1 MLDRMLNYGVGDPEE
16 ARKGRWMNILL
27 LSFILIGLLL
37 TLTDALSSRSQLAS
51 SLIIDFVT
59 VIFLVG
65 LYLINRRGYL
75 NVAAAGLIVAIAANI
90 IVASFTLDLSL
101 GPALGYP
108 ALFAL
113 VIVTAG
119 VFLNW
124 RAVIMLALLFS
135 LFTLAYYYSN
145 VSAIIQDYRRT
156 DADGVL
162 TTALIMVVLFVTV
175 GALSWLSSRLIQQTV
190 TDLRLRNGELEEA
203 YRELIAQSEQEHA
216 LGASIGSLASE
227 LAQVSTRQIS
237 GVSDQAESINQ
248 IVQTVNELHSAAS
261 QVAAITQDVR
271 GVAET
276 ALISVESAQA
286 MIIQSRDAIRRN
298 RAQVQQV
305 IERMGTLNDLTVRLT
320 GFVNRISSLS
330 DETQLLALNATIEAA
345 GAGVLGRR
353 FGVVASEV
361 QNLSTH
367 ATEIVDQI
375 RMLLRELDQAGQITR
390 TATQNSINVADEV
403 EQIAN
408 SVREAQAQVVE
419 SVQRT
424 NQLIQ
429 LITTA
434 TTQQTAATAQ
444 VTTTMH
450 HIAQVAVMTR
460 LETTSL
466 ERVTGELTQTSDRLM
481 GTMTRL
487 RARPQRT

>member
-1 MLDRMLNYGVGDPEE
+1 MINRLLSYQVGDPEQQ
-16 ARKGRWMNILL
+16 RKGRWMNTLL
-27 LSFILIGLLL
+27 LSFIVMGVLL
-37 TLTDALSSRSQLAS
+37 TIADAANPRSQLAG
-51 SLIIDFVT
+51 SLVIDFLT

-65 LYLINRRGYL
+65 VYLINRRGYL
-75 NVAAAGLIVAIAANI
+75 TLAAGGLVVAIAANI
-90 IVASFTLDLSL
+90 IAASFTLDLTL

-119 VFLNW
+119 VFLSW
-124 RAVIMLALLFS
+124 RVVVALAAFFS
-135 LFTLAYYYSN
+135 LFTLAYYYGNISPT
-145 VSAIIQDYRRT
+145 IEQYRRT

-162 TTALIMVVLFVTV
+162 TSTLIMIVLFVAV

-190 TDLRLRNGELEEA
+190 ADLRQRNTQLEEA
-203 YRELIAQSEQEHA
+203 YQALVTQSQQEHE
-216 LGASIGSLASE
+216 LGASIGNLATE

-261 QVAAITQDVR
+261 QIAAITQEVR
-271 GVAET
+271 ESAET
-276 ALISVESAQA
+276 ALVSVESAQT
-286 MIIQSRDAIRRN
+286 MIGQSREAIRRN
-298 RAQVQQV
+298 RVQVQQV

-320 GFVNRISSLS
+320 GFVNRISALS

-345 GAGVLGRR
+345 GAGALGRR

-367 ATEIVDQI
+367 ANEIVDQI
-375 RMLLRELDQAGQITR
+375 RMLLRELDQAGQVTR
-390 TATQNSINVADEV
+390 TATQNSIDVADEV

-408 SVREAQAQVVE
+408 AVRDAQAQVVE
-419 SVQRT
+419 AVQRT
-424 NQLIQ
+424 NQLVQ

-460 LETTSL
+460 LETTAL
-466 ERVTGELTQTSDRLM
+466 ERVTGELTQTAERLM
-481 GTMTRL
+481 GTMSRL
-487 RARPQRT
+487 RSRVQRV

>member
-1 MLDRMLNYGVGDPEE
+1 MIDHLLSYHEGDPEE

-27 LSFILIGLLL
+27 LSFIVMGILL
-37 TLTDALSSRSQLAS
+37 TLADALSPRSQLAS
-51 SLIIDFVT
+51 SLIIDLVT
-59 VIFLVG
+59 VILLGG
-65 LYLINRRGYL
+65 LYLVNRQGYVTL
-75 NVAAAGLIVAIAANI
+75 AAAGLIMVISANI
-90 IVASFTLDLSL
+90 IVASFTLELSL

-124 RAVIMLALLFS
+124 RAVIALSLLFS
-135 LFTLAYYYSN
+135 LFTLAYYYSDIS
-145 VSAIIQDYRRT
+145 VIIRSYRGT
-156 DADGVL
+156 DSDGVL
-162 TTALIMVVLFVTV
+162 TTALIMVVLFVAV
-175 GALSWLSSRLIQQTV
+175 GAISWLSSRLIQQTV
-190 TDLRLRNGELEEA
+190 ADLRQRNVELEDA
-203 YRELIAQSEQEHA
+203 YRELVAQSEQERA
-216 LGASIGSLASE
+216 LGASIGSLAAE
-227 LAQVSTRQIS
+227 LAQVSTRQIN

-248 IVQTVNELHSAAS
+248 IVQTVNELHSTAS
-261 QVAAITQDVR
+261 QIAAITQDVR
-271 GVAET
+271 GVAGT
-276 ALISVESAQA
+276 ALISVESAQD
-286 MIIQSRDAIRRN
+286 MIVQSRDAIRRN

-305 IERMGTLNDLTVRLT
+305 IDRMGSLNDLTVRLT

-353 FGVVASEV
+353 FGVVAAEV

-375 RMLLRELDQAGQITR
+375 RMLLHELDQAGQITR

-408 SVREAQAQVVE
+408 SVREAHAQVVD

-460 LETTSL
+460 METTSL

-481 GTMTRL
+481 GAMARL
-487 RARPQRT
+487 HSRAQRA